1 LELKKY
7 IDYIAKD
14 KGDGDIFY
22 THSTSKTI
30 RMGCLDGKVF
40 LEEVSSKET
49 SGYGVRIFKEG
60 RTGFSFG
67 NKTDEESVL
76 QTIDYAEQASQL
88 GEPLAVELPRNEGK
102 QEESAKSERDLNE
115 ILETISEIFLSKG
128 VKKFEATAGIETSFW
143 QLVNTAGTD
152 VTSSESGYSVVVM
165 PVVSGEGENANYWFS
180 VTNDPQT
187 LDLNEIVLRS
197 LNRAYSS
204 LDGKSMSFKGLPVV
218 FDSLEWAE
226 LLGFLLDSFGG
237 KNVERQKSY
246 FSGKVGQR
254 VLSEHL
260 SLKLENSHP
269 KVLGK
274 YFFDHEGVSVKPAF
288 LLKDGTFVEPY
299 YGLAAAAEFGKE
311 PTGVG
316 HRFSFR
322 TQPNDV
328 PFICHVQVQ
337 GLPSL
342 DSLDKYLLVTSL
354 KGIHSGLNA
363 VSGAFSIGADG
374 TLVSGAERVPLS
386 GITLSGNIWDV
397 LNNIIAAT
405 PEEEAV
411 PSSTWL
417 VSPLVALDGI
427 TVTG

>member
-1 LELKKY
+1 MELKKY
-7 IDYIAKD
+7 VDYIAKG
-14 KGDGDIFY
+14 KGAGDIFY
-22 THSTSKTI
+22 AHSTSKSV
-30 RMGCLDGKVF
+30 RLGCLDGKVF

-49 SGYGVRIFKEG
+49 SGYGVRVLKEG

-67 NKTDEESVL
+67 NKTDEDSVL
-76 QTIDYAEQASQL
+76 QTIDYAMQAAQL
-88 GEPLAVELPRNEGK
+88 GEPLIMELPVNEGK
-102 QEESAKSERDLNE
+102 QEEHAKSERDLND
-115 ILETISEIFLSKG
+115 ILTNISEIFLSKG
-128 VKKFEATAGIETSFW
+128 IKKFEATAERETSFW
-143 QLVNTAGTD
+143 QLVNTAGT
-152 VTSSESGYSVVVM
+152 VVSSSESGYSVVVM

-180 VTNDPQT
+180 VTNDPEA

-226 LLGFLLDSFGG
+226 LLGFLLDSFSG
-237 KNVERQKSY
+237 KNVERQKSH

-260 SLKLENSHP
+260 SVKLENSHP

-274 YFFDHEGVSVKPAF
+274 YFFDHEGVSVKPVY
-288 LLKDGTFVEPY
+288 LLKEGVFAQPY
-299 YGLAAAAEFGKE
+299 YDLAAAAEFGKGA
-311 PTGVG
+311 TGVG
-316 HRFSFR
+316 RRFSFR
-322 TQPNDV
+322 TQPVDA

-342 DSLDKYLLVTSL
+342 DSVDKYLLVTSL
-354 KGIHSGLNA
+354 KGVHSGLNA

-405 PEEEAV
+405 PEEEAI
-411 PSSTWL
+411 PSSSWI